1 MNLMKIMSMAAMSGV
16 LLAGCASVAHVEKD
30 DTVNFSNYKTFAWVE
45 KKAEK
50 GDSATTVVS
59 DLTEKAIK
67 EAVTAE
73 LVKAGWRE
81 SKKPDVMLAY
91 DVVVEKSLR
100 QVNDPQYTRPFTR
113 FFYSPFTGRWIPV
126 YYPSQFWGYNTRE
139 EQVKEGTVTI
149 SLIDS
154 RTEKTVWQGWTTDEI
169 SSRNITKKEIQN
181 SVRSIFKKFDLVKN

>member
-1 MNLMKIMSMAAMSGV
+1 MNLMKITSMAAVSGV